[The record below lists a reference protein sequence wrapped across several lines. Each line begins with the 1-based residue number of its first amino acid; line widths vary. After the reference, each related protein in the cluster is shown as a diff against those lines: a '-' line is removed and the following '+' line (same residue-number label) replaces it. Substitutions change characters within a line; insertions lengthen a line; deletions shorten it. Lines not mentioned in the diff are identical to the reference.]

1 MSQFPETTP
10 AVLSVSAS
18 PFQQEVCQPC
28 LLLLVVCQLGSL
40 MVPKSPIQP
49 CHRCQL
55 QWLCFTSHHH
65 PSPCQP
71 LSPRP
76 SDWEWRGGNRWWS
89 GSRDTLEKISFHPA
103 TASFW
108 QDGSLRLFLYS
119 STLLLLF
126 FWAPNWELGKYPNN
140 PQTIWSLALWNHLLR
155 GPRIL
160 KSRAQLQKSSLDGLI
175 LTFMQT
181 LPASREFVWL
191 WQGTGLKDIC
201 LSS

>member
-40 MVPKSPIQP
+40 MVPRSPIQP

-108 QDGSLRLFLYS
+108 QDGSLRLFLLT
-119 STLLLLF
+119 TLLLDSK
-126 FWAPNWELGKYPNN
+126 LGAGEISKQSANN
-140 PQTIWSLALWNHLLR
+140 LIS
-155 GPRIL
+155 GSL
-160 KSRAQLQKSSLDGLI
+160 KSSFAWSTDIKKQGSTPKVFAGWTHLDLHADSSSLSG
-175 LTFMQT
+175 
-181 LPASREFVWL
+181 
-191 WQGTGLKDIC
+191 IC
-201 LSS
+201 VAMARNRA

>member
-40 MVPKSPIQP
+40 MVPRSPIQP

-55 QWLCFTSHHH
+55 QWLCFTLHHH

-108 QDGSLRLFLYS
+108 QDGSLRLFLLT
-119 STLLLLF
+119 TLLL
-126 FWAPNWELGKYPNN
+126 NSTLGAGEISKQSTNN
-140 PQTIWSLALWNHLLR
+140 LIS
-155 GPRIL
+155 GSL
-160 KSRAQLQKSSLDGLI
+160 KSSFAWSTDIKMQGSTPKVFAGWTHLDLHADSSSLSG
-175 LTFMQT
+175 
-181 LPASREFVWL
+181 
-191 WQGTGLKDIC
+191 IC
-201 LSS
+201 VAMARNRA

>member
-1 MSQFPETTP
+1 MSQFSETTP

-40 MVPKSPIQP
+40 MIPRSPIQP

-76 SDWEWRGGNRWWS
+76 SDREWRGGNRWWS
-89 GSRDTLEKISFHPA
+89 GSMVVTRYTREDFFSPSH
-103 TASFW
+103 S
-108 QDGSLRLFLYS
+108 LFLTWWFSKIVSLNYS
-119 STLLLLF
+119 SSGLQTGS
-126 FWAPNWELGKYPNN
+126 WGNI
-140 PQTIWSLALWNHLLR
+140 QTIRKQFDLWLFEIIFCVVH
-155 GPRIL
+155 GY
-160 KSRAQLQKSSLDGLI
+160 
-175 LTFMQT
+175 
-181 LPASREFVWL
+181 
-191 WQGTGLKDIC
+191 
-201 LSS
+201 

>member
-40 MVPKSPIQP
+40 MVPRSPIQP

-89 GSRDTLEKISFHPA
+89 GSMVVTTYTREDFFSPSHSLFLTG
-103 TASFW
+103 W
-108 QDGSLRLFLYS
+108 YLRLFLLT
-119 STLLLLF
+119 TLLLDSK
-126 FWAPNWELGKYPNN
+126 LGAGEISKQSANN
-140 PQTIWSLALWNHLLR
+140 LIS
-155 GPRIL
+155 GSL
-160 KSRAQLQKSSLDGLI
+160 KSSFAWSTDIKKQGSTPKVFAGWTHLDLHADSSSLSG
-175 LTFMQT
+175 
-181 LPASREFVWL
+181 
-191 WQGTGLKDIC
+191 IC
-201 LSS
+201 VAMARNRA